1 MKQMDRKKF
10 LSICK
15 VGGKVKFE
23 GHEYVANGYNL
34 RYDKEQNCIHSV
46 ELKDDK
52 TNTLLIAKLE
62 RVEECGTGKDVDKR
76 GA

>member
-1 MKQMDRKKF
+1 MDRKKF

-23 GHEYVANGYNL
+23 GHEYVATGYNL
-34 RYDKEQNCIHSV
+34 RYDKEGNCLHSV

-52 TNTLLIAKLE
+52 TNTLLIARLE
-62 RVEECGTGKDVDKR
+62 RVEECESDIKISRSQV
-76 GA
+76 ANC

>member
-1 MKQMDRKKF
+1 MERKKF

-15 VGGKVKFE
+15 KHGKVSFQ

-34 RYDKEQNCIHSV
+34 RYDKEENCIHSV

-52 TNTLLIAKLE
+52 TNTLLTVKLE
-62 RVEECGTGKDVDKR
+62 RVEECESDIKISRSQV
-76 GA
+76 ANC